1 MTISVQ
7 LWKGGAPITFGRE
20 TRDFGQLW
28 TSIANISAL
37 ASRTYGTGRPHVGLC
52 PKFLVIIIIIK
63 TKHLH
68 IIMSYRAVH
77 FPAVEYISN
86 SAKLRK
92 LSSNQYAIL
101 LFKLRNKEDN

>member
-1 MTISVQ
+1 
-7 LWKGGAPITFGRE
+7 
-20 TRDFGQLW
+20 
-28 TSIANISAL
+28 
-37 ASRTYGTGRPHVGLC
+37 
-52 PKFLVIIIIIK
+52 
-63 TKHLH
+63 
-68 IIMSYRAVH
+68 MSYRAVH